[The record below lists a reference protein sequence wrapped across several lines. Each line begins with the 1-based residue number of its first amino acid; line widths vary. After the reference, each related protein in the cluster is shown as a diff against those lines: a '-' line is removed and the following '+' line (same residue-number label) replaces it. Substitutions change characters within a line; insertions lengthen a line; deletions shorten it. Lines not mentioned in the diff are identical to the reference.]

1 LTFKRGTQQPSGEFG
16 LSTPTDDCSH
26 QAANRFT
33 KHEGPAAGYQQ
44 LYVAAPSNSH
54 FTADFK
60 QIARVHMIECMLLNT
75 KLRLRPIPN
84 ANLIFNTFK
93 ASAEVKAGTGLN
105 ECTADSKGLHLS

>member
-1 LTFKRGTQQPSGEFG
+1 
-16 LSTPTDDCSH
+16 
-26 QAANRFT
+26 
-33 KHEGPAAGYQQ
+33 
-44 LYVAAPSNSH
+44 
-54 FTADFK
+54 
-60 QIARVHMIECMLLNT
+60 MIECMLLNT